1 MRENFVPT
9 PLSCAYINQLK
20 SLNELFMKQNACK
33 AHTQSHTHT
42 HIYTGSHIC
51 TPCVRRT
58 TNKLRKMPQSS
69 WIIFLLKGSCAL
81 QRKGSGRW
89 LKSFFFGCVLLAGGV
104 RSFVAIGL

>member
-42 HIYTGSHIC
+42 YTQEGTYARHVC
-51 TPCVRRT
+51 GE
-58 TNKLRKMPQSS
+58 PQ
-69 WIIFLLKGSCAL
+69 INC
-81 QRKGSGRW
+81 GRCRNQV
-89 LKSFFFGCVLLAGGV
+89 G
-104 RSFVAIGL
+104 